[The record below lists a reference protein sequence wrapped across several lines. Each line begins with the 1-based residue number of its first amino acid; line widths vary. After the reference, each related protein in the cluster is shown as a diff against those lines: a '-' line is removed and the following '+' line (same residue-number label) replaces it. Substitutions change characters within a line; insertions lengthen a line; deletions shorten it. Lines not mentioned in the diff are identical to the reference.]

1 MVHHIYGRN
10 KSPLTIEERFLQYVN
25 KTENCWEWTGYIRS
39 DGYANFRPTTTTTT
53 QLAHRVAYKLWNGD
67 IPNKKLVRHKCD
79 NRKCVN
85 PNHLELGTQQDNM
98 NDMVERGRYCDGI
111 GMLNN
116 NAKLTDNDIREIRV
130 LLELGLLQKDIAKHY
145 NVKQHCISCI
155 KTNKKWTHVI

>member
-1 MVHHIYGRN
+1 MVHHIHGRN

-25 KTENCWEWTGYIRS
+25 KTETCWLWTGYIRS
-39 DGYANFRPTTTTTT
+39 DGYANFRPTSATT

-67 IPNKKLVRHKCD
+67 IPKKKLVRHKCD
-79 NRKCVN
+79 NPKCVN

-98 NDMVERGRYCDGI
+98 NDMVERGRYRNGI

-116 NAKLTDNDIREIRV
+116 NVKLTDYDIKEFRV
-130 LLELGLLQKDIAKHY
+130 FLELGLLQKDIEIHY
-145 NVKQHCISCI
+145 NVKQGCISCI